1 MLSVS
6 GAQCTLPCRRVEF
19 GGGELRMME
28 EGSPKCGGRE
38 TREFRSTSFDKN
50 GSKLLPLTLIDYFLI
65 SFSPFWHC
73 LALSGMKYLTD
84 LSDH

>member
-6 GAQCTLPCRRVEF
+6 GAQCTLPRRRVEF

-65 SFSPFWHC
+65 FFAFS
-73 LALSGMKYLTD
+73 GIV
-84 LSDH
+84 